1 MSFASAFTTLS
12 TPSHA
17 QRPALSEGLSR
28 LNKAQREAATLPL
41 DKHAVVLAG
50 AGTGKTTTL
59 VERAAWL
66 VEQGVPPDE
75 ILLSTFTR
83 AAAEEMQVRLK
94 KRLGRRCPKAIGT
107 LHSLALSLAGG
118 FQGLGVQLITDEA
131 LADLVM
137 TLAAGDPAAE
147 GLTPK
152 ELVLQIGRLR
162 EERVLHHPL
171 FDLSQRLKA
180 EVDALGMVDFTGL
193 LEMATQKELRTFRH
207 LLVDEAQDL
216 TAAQLALVA
225 RLSGPKTVRYYV
237 GDDDQ
242 SIYQFRGAFAGAL
255 GGLLHEGATK
265 VCLTENYRCG
275 SLILDA
281 ANNLIHYNT
290 GRFEKTLVASS
301 GRLGDVTYKE
311 AMTWDEEQDFVAQWR
326 AEARAAGKN
335 LTLLSRTRALLEPYQ
350 DMEDVRC
357 CSLHESK
364 GLEWDWVILLGL
376 EENQLPH
383 RMSLDIHEERRL
395 AYVGITRARERL
407 ALVYT
412 ARRVQRQKQSRFWR
426 ESQVFPEAPARLIE
440 EIPLW

>member
-1 MSFASAFTTLS
+1 
-12 TPSHA
+12 
-17 QRPALSEGLSR
+17 
-28 LNKAQREAATLPL
+28 
-41 DKHAVVLAG
+41 
-50 AGTGKTTTL
+50 
-59 VERAAWL
+59 
-66 VEQGVPPDE
+66 
-75 ILLSTFTR
+75 
-83 AAAEEMQVRLK
+83 MQVRLK
-94 KRLGRRCPKAIGT
+94 KRLARRCPKAIGT